1 MGDGTAVAKEASD
14 MTILD
19 SSFKSIAEA
28 VMWGRSLYKNIQRF
42 ITFQMTINVSACLI
56 VLVGAFLGT
65 ESPLTVTQILWV
77 NLIMDTFAALAL
89 ASLPPSKDVLK
100 EKPRKL
106 TDSIISPSMAASIF
120 GVGILFTAGLL
131 ALLVY
136 FQHAD
141 INSLTGGLP
150 PFGAYDGLNDYEHS
164 LYFTIFV
171 MLQFW
176 NMFNAKAFMTGK
188 SAFKGLGSCTWF
200 IAIAFIILLGQVLIV
215 EFGGAMF
222 NVTPLNGSDWIAI
235 IAGTSIV
242 LWIGEIVRL
251 FSKK

>member
-1 MGDGTAVAKEASD
+1 MLGFAILMFGMQTMSGAVEPLRENEIFINMLTMFSNPLMG
-14 MTILD
+14 IL
-19 SSFKSIAEA
+19 
-28 VMWGRSLYKNIQRF
+28 
-42 ITFQMTINVSACLI
+42 
-56 VLVGAFLGT
+56 
-65 ESPLTVTQILWV
+65 
-77 NLIMDTFAALAL
+77 
-89 ASLPPSKDVLK
+89 
-100 EKPRKL
+100 
-106 TDSIISPSMAASIF
+106 
-120 GVGILFTAGLL
+120 VGILFTAGLL

-200 IAIAFIILLGQVLIV
+200 IAIAFIILLGQVMIV